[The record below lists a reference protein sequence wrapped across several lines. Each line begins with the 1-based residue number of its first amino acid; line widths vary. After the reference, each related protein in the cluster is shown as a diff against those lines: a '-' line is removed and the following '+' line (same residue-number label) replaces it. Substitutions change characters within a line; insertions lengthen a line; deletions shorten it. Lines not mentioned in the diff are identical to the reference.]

1 MRNERNFVKLIAF
14 AATLFLLG
22 ACQAATENRNAN
34 APVENRAA
42 NDSPT
47 NVNQNAAANANA
59 ANGSAANS
67 PAKSESH
74 AHVAPHGG
82 TLVAF
87 GEEFAHLELVLD
99 AATGQL
105 TAYALDGEAEK
116 SVPLA
121 QEEIEIVVEKPRR
134 FTVRLAATE
143 NALTGEK
150 KGATSEFRAQ
160 VEELKNLTEF
170 DAAVKAIKIRG
181 RDFKNTH
188 FNFPKGN
195 EDKHEH

>member
-1 MRNERNFVKLIAF
+1 MRNKRNFVKLISL
-14 AATLFLLG
+14 AAMLFLLG
-22 ACQAATENRNAN
+22 ACQTTTENRNAN
-34 APVENRAA
+34 APLENRAA
-42 NDSPT
+42 NDSPS
-47 NVNQNAAANANA
+47 NANQNATANANA
-59 ANGSAANS
+59 ANGNS
-67 PAKSESH
+67 SNLAAKSETH

-99 AATGQL
+99 AASGQI

-121 QEEIEIVVEKPRR
+121 QEEIEIVVEKPRQ

-150 KGATSEFRAQ
+150 KGATSEFRGQA
-160 VEELKNLTEF
+160 EELKNLTEF
-170 DAAVKAIKIRG
+170 DASVKAIKIRG

-195 EDKHEH
+195 EDKHRH